1 MNIGTRIK
9 EIRKEKKLT
18 QKKLAEMSGMS
29 VIGIQGIEYGTYT
42 PRLDSLLKIANALD
56 IEVSEICD
64 TPLVKSL
71 ADYTMEEL
79 LSEVGRRLDNGTRK
93 EL

>member
-1 MNIGTRIK
+1 MTIGQRIK
-9 EIRKEKKLT
+9 EIRKKNGLT
-18 QKKLAEMSGMS
+18 QKKLAELSGLS
-29 VIGIQGIEYGTYT
+29 VIGIQGIEYDQYT
-42 PRLDSLLKIANALD
+42 PRLDSLLKIAHALD
-56 IEVSEICD
+56 VEVSEICQ

-71 ADYTMEEL
+71 QDYTMEEL